1 MGEVANQNVKG
12 LAEVEV
18 ASRDDNDEL
27 KFNNPKQMIEL
38 LKRIHDA
45 TIFLIHNTQEKEED
59 LERTKRAFEVQ
70 RQQIDEKFQNR
81 KVSLNQLQKNF
92 EKLEKVVSITTLL

>member
-1 MGEVANQNVKG
+1 MGEVVNQNTKDLG
-12 LAEVEV
+12 EVEV
-18 ASRDDNDEL
+18 DPEDDNDEL
-27 KFNNPKQMIEL
+27 KFNNPKQMVEL
-38 LKRIHDA
+38 LKRIDDA

-92 EKLEKVVSITTLL
+92 EKLEKVVSVKALL